1 VNSVQRDS
9 SKKDSLHHGHTMIM
23 VDYEQMYHTVV
34 EMCCTQNPDD
44 VLRLLVE
51 RVRQTLKTDAAYV
64 SVNQVFGLGNRAYIN
79 AWSGL
84 RTDKL
89 LRLSGPPVHGIARYV
104 YENNEPIY
112 IRRYLEDERIDHDY
126 RELMREEGLISFL
139 AFPLRLQGA
148 VQGSLFAANRYEHE
162 FSERQYRTL
171 EVFSETAAAAL
182 SIAGLITRLERQ
194 NKALLEFGE
203 ERDRL
208 AGKLHESVLQIF
220 YSIGLHAATMQPGTN
235 DSALNE
241 ICRLTNYGMK
251 EVRFLMSESEIYE
264 QLEPGLEEALS
275 KLIKN
280 VLSVSNLSST
290 IIIDPRSYSIPTDV
304 QKIIYQVTHELILNI
319 IKHAHASEVTVKFEI
334 NDYEICL
341 AVIDD
346 GKGRASQILAKCEE
360 SSEHFGLRW
369 VQKVIRLKGGTVHIT
384 DNPGK
389 GIAINVIIPD
399 TERHAVPE
407 ANSAEI
413 AL

>member
-1 VNSVQRDS
+1 MKSNLHRD
-9 SKKDSLHHGHTMIM
+9 HTVIM

-51 RVRQTLKTDAAYV
+51 RVRQILKTDAAYV
-64 SVNQVFGLGNRAYIN
+64 AVNQVFGLGNRAYN
-79 AWSGL
+79 YAWNGL
-84 RTDKL
+84 RSD
-89 LRLSGPPVHGIARYV
+89 RLIRVSGPSPRGIGRYV
-104 YENNEPIY
+104 FENNKPIY
-112 IRRYLEDERIDHDY
+112 LRRYLEDDRIDHDY
-126 RELMREEGLISFL
+126 HELMREEGLISFL

-148 VQGSLFAANRYEHE
+148 VQGVLYAANRYEHE

-251 EVRFLMSESEIYE
+251 EVRFLMSESEVYE
-264 QLEPGLEEALS
+264 QLEPGLEEAI
-275 KLIKN
+275 KQLINSILPSSNMASN
-280 VLSVSNLSST
+280 VT
-290 IIIDPRSYSIPTDV
+290 INSGAYSIPINV
-304 QKIIYQVTHELILNI
+304 QKLVYQATREFTLNI
-319 IKHAHASEVTVKFEI
+319 IKHSQASEVMVRLDI
-334 NDYEICL
+334 NDHEICL
-341 AVIDD
+341 AVVDN
-346 GKGRASQILAKCEE
+346 GKGRASQILSRREE
-360 SSEHFGLRW
+360 GSEHFGLRHF
-369 VQKVIRLKGGTVHIT
+369 QKSVKLSGGTFCIS
-384 DNPGK
+384 DNPGN
-389 GIAINVIIPD
+389 GISVNMTIPYTQRRITNED
-399 TERHAVPE
+399 
-407 ANSAEI
+407 NAEKT
-413 AL
+413 